1 MGQFV
6 IQEHYAR
13 SHHFDFRLEKDGV
26 FKSWAVPKGVPLT
39 EGTRRL
45 AIQVDDHAL
54 DFGDFEGIIPEG
66 QYGACKISIWDKG
79 IYEPIEWLTNGITF
93 KLQGSR
99 INGLFRL
106 TRFTDTENHKWLLKK
121 ISPDEIS

>member
-13 SHHFDFRLEKDGV
+13 SYHFDFRLEKDGV
-26 FKSWAVPKGVPLT
+26 FKSWAVPKGVPET
-39 EGTRRL
+39 EGARRL

-54 DFGDFEGIIPEG
+54 DFGDFEGTIPEG
-66 QYGACKISIWDKG
+66 QYGAGKIIIWDKG
-79 IYEPIEWLTNGITF
+79 IYAPIEWSANRITF

-99 INGLFRL
+99 INGSFRL
-106 TRFTDTENHKWLLKK
+106 TRFTGAENHKWLLKK
-121 ISPDEIS
+121 ILPDEIS